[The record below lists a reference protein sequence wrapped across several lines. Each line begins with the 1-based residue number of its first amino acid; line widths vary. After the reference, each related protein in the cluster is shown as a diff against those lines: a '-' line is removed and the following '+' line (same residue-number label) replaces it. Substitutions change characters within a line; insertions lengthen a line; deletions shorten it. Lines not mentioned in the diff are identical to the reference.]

1 MRYRRVVCHELIG
14 IALHADSA
22 DFSGHSKAHMAYHE
36 QVCAHAQK
44 RCRVCCFFGRL
55 LKRIA
60 VYVYIHTYIHT
71 YIYIYMYVCM
81 YVCLPACLA
90 ACLPGCLPAC
100 LPACVPVGLS
110 VRLCVCP
117 SVSLSFISVCLSRVC
132 TCLCLYVCMYVRTY
146 VWVCVCVYCPRPW
159 TTDGHSPLQKPA
171 NLHIVLIIGCRGVI
185 HLPRRVTP

>member
-60 VYVYIHTYIHT
+60 VYVYIHTYILC
-71 YIYIYMYVCM
+71 VCM
-81 YVCLPACLA
+81 YVCMSACLPGCLPAWLPACLA
-90 ACLPGCLPAC
+90 ACLPAC
-100 LPACVPVGLS
+100 LRACRS
-110 VRLCVCP
+110 VRPSVCM
-117 SVSLSFISVCLSRVC
+117 SVSLSVFHI
-132 TCLCLYVCMYVRTY
+132 
-146 VWVCVCVYCPRPW
+146 CVFV
-159 TTDGHSPLQKPA
+159 
-171 NLHIVLIIGCRGVI
+171 
-185 HLPRRVTP
+185 